1 MPFKRFV
8 EVGRVVFA
16 ADGKEKGKIAA
27 IVNVIDQ
34 NKVLIDGPT
43 TGVSRQVN
51 SQQSCRF
58 RAISLTRH
66 F

>member
-34 NKVLIDGPT
+34 NRVLIEGPLS
-43 TGVSRQVN
+43 GVARQVE
-51 SQQSCRF
+51 REF
-58 RAISLTRH
+58 Y
-66 F
+66 